1 MILANMGLNK
11 ILAVSVPVLNA
22 IYPMAIMLIV
32 LAMLDKYIKGNSMV
46 YTTTIA
52 FTTIVSVIHALN
64 GTGINIE
71 FLNRI
76 FENLPFYSKGLGWVL
91 PALFGLGLG
100 LVLKS
105 FFEKNKEEVLEVS

>member
-1 MILANMGLNK
+1 
-11 ILAVSVPVLNA
+11 
-22 IYPMAIMLIV
+22 
-32 LAMLDKYIKGNSMV
+32 MV

-52 FTTIVSVIHALN
+52 FTTIVSVIHALS